1 MGKILGYV
9 ALASIIYLTFKQ
21 IKKAKENNN
30 TPKVNK

>member
-21 IKKAKENNN
+21 IKKVKSEKD
-30 TPKVNK
+30 TPKINK

>member
-9 ALASIIYLTFKQ
+9 ALAGILYLTFKQ
-21 IKKAKENNN
+21 IKKVKDDKN